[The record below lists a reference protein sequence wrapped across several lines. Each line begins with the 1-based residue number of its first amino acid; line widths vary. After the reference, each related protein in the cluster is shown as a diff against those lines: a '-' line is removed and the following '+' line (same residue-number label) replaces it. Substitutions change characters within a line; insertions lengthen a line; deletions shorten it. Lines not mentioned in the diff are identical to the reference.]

1 MKGLSIFSWFS
12 YPLPLQERLE
22 LIKNAGFDATALWWG
37 DEFEDKNRQPEMT
50 RRLGLEIDYVHAPAD
65 NPNALWLDN
74 IDGDSYLNQLL
85 SCIEDCRRHDI
96 PTAVIHVTRLS
107 SRPPVTQLGID
118 RIKRLVDLAEQKQ
131 VNWRLKILTASAI
144 LIISIRNCS
153 PTAWVFAMTAG
164 TKTIITPRPIACP
177 VTGTNYL
184 PYILMITGE
193 MTIPICFPMTAI
205 LIGIL

>member
-1 MKGLSIFSWFS
+1 M
-12 YPLPLQERLE
+12 
-22 LIKNAGFDATALWWG
+22 A
-37 DEFEDKNRQPEMT
+37 

-131 VNWRLKILTASAI
+131 VNLALENLDSISHLDYIYKELQSDRLG
-144 LIISIRNCS
+144 
-153 PTAWVFAMTAG
+153 FAMTAG